1 MAHGLLALLALLLA
15 SLPATAEDIKFPKID
30 VRRPKADYSF
40 IQKRIST
47 ASFSFDMEKRDGM
60 QMDFRNCD
68 LTAYDLGDNQFMQYA
83 IFNSK
88 TIFPKKLPEGFDY
101 RENMELGK
109 NPGLGVRMLHKRGIT
124 GKNIGIGIID
134 QSLLSEHREYADRL
148 RLYEEIHCLD
158 RSASMHGPAVAS
170 LAAGK
175 TVGVAPEADLYFI
188 GQTNGERKPGGEFE
202 FDLASIA
209 QSINRLVEVNRQLP
223 AGRKIRV
230 ISISLGLMPQ
240 FKGYEETMKAI
251 AAADREGILVLSVG
265 NDTVP
270 VDGLGRAPSADPEK
284 TDSFTHGM
292 MFTANGNGAGANIL
306 QVPMDSRTMADPNG
320 DDVYYFSRVG
330 GQSWIIPWTAG
341 LYALACQVYPDVTP
355 AIFREAALST
365 ANAITFKRDGKD
377 YTLEKVV
384 NPVRLMDKLGLM
396 NTKARGK

>member
-1 MAHGLLALLALLLA
+1 MAHRLLTLLALLLA
-15 SLPATAEDIKFPKID
+15 SIPVKAEDIKFPKID
-30 VRRPKADYSF
+30 IRRPKADYSF

-47 ASFSFDMEKRDGM
+47 ASFQFDEETRDGM

-68 LTAYDLGDNQFMQYA
+68 LTAYNLADNRFMQYA
-83 IFNSK
+83 SFNTK
-88 TIFPKKLPEGFDY
+88 TRFPEKLPPGFDY
-101 RENMELGK
+101 RKNMELGK
-109 NPGLGVRMLHKRGIT
+109 NPGLGLRTLHKRGIT

-134 QSLLSEHREYADRL
+134 QSLLSEHNEYADKL

-170 LAAGK
+170 IAAGK

-188 GQTNGERKPGGEFE
+188 GQTNGEMKAGREFE

-209 QSINRLVEVNRQLP
+209 QSINRMVEVNKQLP
-223 AGRKIRV
+223 EGRKIRV
-230 ISISLGLMPQ
+230 ISISLGLMPR

-251 AAADREGILVLSVG
+251 ADADKNGILVLSVG

-270 VDGLGRAPSADPEK
+270 VDGLGRFPTADPEEK
-284 TDSFTHGM
+284 DSFTSGM
-292 MFTANGNGAGANIL
+292 MFTGNKNGAGPYAL
-306 QVPMDSRTMADPNG
+306 QVPMDSRTLADPNG
-320 DDVYYFSRVG
+320 EDVYYFSRVG

-341 LYALACQVYPDVTP
+341 LYALACQVYPAVTP

-365 ANAITFKRDGKD
+365 ADSITFKRNDKE

-384 NPVRLMDKLGLM
+384 NPVRLMDKLALM
-396 NTKARGK
+396 NKKAGGK